1 MELLLP
7 QKQALNFL
15 DSLLSRDLG
24 VLHSDPAGCGK
35 TLPVLLLARKY
46 TPENKLCLWV
56 TLASLK
62 LQLESEIEKFSVPFK
77 PLVLNG
83 GKTKRLND
91 LSRLKIGG
99 VDILVVNYEQVLSH
113 WKELEQLP
121 ISIIVTDEC
130 TRLGN
135 IKNKTY
141 KALNYLAKK
150 LKARKIAM
158 TGSPIT
164 NSPLEAYA
172 LFEYLNPNC
181 IGNWFNF
188 VKQYMLPTPFSI
200 AGAVNKRRLPE
211 LAEKLS
217 PYYLRRE
224 REVLLTSLPELVELD
239 LPVQLTPEEEKFYKL
254 IRAELLLEMQQLE
267 VDKIENL
274 SGLQSSVVKFM
285 RLRQFLVH
293 PSLIGSAHKK
303 FSKMEALK
311 EFISTIGN
319 SKCIIFT
326 EFSSAIPYIQEVVPN
341 SLVISGSVPQEERQA
356 ILNNFQTS
364 KAINFLIGTR
374 AMEMGLNI
382 QSADYVIHLDP
393 PLTYS
398 SYDQRNSRARRQGR
412 QDKVVSV
419 RLTVKGSVEE
429 RIWRLIERKK
439 ELSLMAMPYNELIK
453 LI

>member
-1 MELLLP
+1 MELLEH
-7 QKQALNFL
+7 QKTALDFL
-15 DSLLSRDLG
+15 NSRLHKNIG
-24 VLHSDPAGCGK
+24 CLHSDSAGTGK
-35 TLPVLLLARKY
+35 TLPALLLARKY

-62 LQLESEIEKFSVPFK
+62 LQLESEISKFSIPFK

-83 GKTKRLND
+83 TKTKRLNAF
-91 LSRLKIGG
+91 RGLKIGEC
-99 VDILVVNYEQVLSH
+99 DILVVNYEQVLGH

-141 KALNYLAKK
+141 KAINYLAKK
-150 LKARKIAM
+150 LQAKKLALS
-158 TGSPIT
+158 GSPIT
-164 NSPLEAYA
+164 NSPMEAYA
-172 LFEYLNPNC
+172 LFEYLNTNSL
-181 IGNWFNF
+181 GNWFNF
-188 VKQYMLPTPFSI
+188 VKQYMLATPFSI

-211 LAEKLS
+211 LAERLS
-217 PYYLRRE
+217 PYYIRRE
-224 REVLLTSLPELVELD
+224 REVLLTSLPELVEVD
-239 LPVQLTPEEEKFYKL
+239 LPVQLTPEEDKFYKL
-254 IRAELLLEMQQLE
+254 IRSELLLEMQQLE
-267 VDKIENL
+267 IDKIENI
-274 SGLQSSVVKFM
+274 SGLQNGIVKFM

-293 PSLIGSAHKK
+293 PSLLGSAHKK

-311 EFISTIGN
+311 EFLSTVGN

-326 EFSSAIPYIQEVVPN
+326 EFASVIPYIQEVVPN
-341 SLVISGSVPQEERQA
+341 SLVISGATPQEERQD
-356 ILNNFQTS
+356 ILNNFQTN
-364 KAINFLIGTR
+364 KVINYLIGTK

-393 PLTYS
+393 PMTYS

-419 RLTVKGSVEE
+419 RITVKGSIEE
-429 RIWRLIERKK
+429 RIWKLIERKK
-439 ELSLMAMPYNELIK
+439 ELSLMAMPYNELK
-453 LI
+453 ELI